1 MLGLCSPP
9 PKGSHGA
16 GWDRRERVTPSC
28 SRVAF
33 EKPSPFPS
41 LGTRLCCGNE
51 MGDVTPVAQGSP
63 QHNTGGNLLHE
74 GICRKRQRKRGFRH
88 SPPPSA
94 CKLLGAETESYQ
106 HPLKSLGGVKGLCP
120 PRSSPLGPHGGRQQ
134 GWSREATKWVA
145 RGRLEEPGRDGEEG
159 RTLLW
164 PWGIS
169 FNGGNGGKNPPQRR
183 EEGERSREGE
193 GGKKYTRGGVHGS
206 LVQPGSSICKYIYA
220 SPHLRLGAF
229 SWQMHKT
236 PLAETPPPNQ
246 KPIPLRAEG

>member
-1 MLGLCSPP
+1 
-9 PKGSHGA
+9 
-16 GWDRRERVTPSC
+16 
-28 SRVAF
+28 
-33 EKPSPFPS
+33 
-41 LGTRLCCGNE
+41 

-74 GICRKRQRKRGFRH
+74 GICRKRQRKRGFGH

-94 CKLLGAETESYQ
+94 WKLLGAETESCQ
-106 HPLKSLGGVKGLCP
+106 HPLKSLGVLRGCACP
-120 PRSSPLGPHGGRQQ
+120 PPCFSPLGPHGGQQQ
-134 GWSREATKWVA
+134 GWSGEATKWVA
-145 RGRLEEPGRDGEEG
+145 RGRLLETARDGEEG

-164 PWGIS
+164 PRGIS
-169 FNGGNGGKNPPQRR
+169 FNGGNGGKNPPQRH
-183 EEGERSREGE
+183 EEGERSRAGE

-236 PLAETPPPNQ
+236 PLADTPPPLPNQ